1 MVSHTQPNPPSHDAA
16 ISPLANKE
24 FEDRVIARQLV
35 LLSAPTRGAIIGMP
49 PWAAAVCWITSGAF
63 PALGTAPLAP
73 SLFWL
78 AVIIAGCLGA
88 LLVDNAYRRALNDE
102 ATFDPRYWARR
113 YTLVLAV
120 LSSSWASLIWVFWIE
135 GNEINQLSLTIL
147 VFCGITNGIISRMNK
162 FETFLLGSGLAVF
175 ILWTKFLTAQSDAA
189 SIFSL
194 LLPLWFMAMTLNVKT
209 ASAQVRKNIATQIEN
224 EQLTAG
230 IAKAR
235 DEAERQRLNAEQ
247 ANRAKSTFVA
257 NMSHELRTP
266 LNAILGF
273 SEIIASETLGPQ
285 AQDRYREYATDINT
299 SGAHLL
305 SLINDLLDIAK
316 IEAGKL
322 ELDIEW
328 LDAQAVVT
336 QTLKLVEDRATQ
348 KGLSLR
354 LAGDPATRVRAD
366 ERAFKQIMLNLLSN
380 AVKFTDRG
388 QVTVRLENEPG
399 GVLIVVEDTGC
410 GIPPDQID
418 RVFQSFEQ
426 VDNHYARSNGG
437 TGLGLALV
445 RALAEL
451 HNGHCKI
458 KSEMG
463 KGTLV
468 EVHLPFNAATP
479 DPHKANVI
487 SQAA

>member
-1 MVSHTQPNPPSHDAA
+1 MVSQALPNPPAHAV
-16 ISPLANKE
+16 ISPLANEE
-24 FEDRVIARQLV
+24 FENRVVARQLV
-35 LLSAPTRGAIIGMP
+35 LLSTPTRGAIIGMP
-49 PWAAAVCWITSGAF
+49 LWAAAVCWITSGAF

-73 SLFWL
+73 SLYWL
-78 AVIIAGCLGA
+78 AMIIAGCLGA

-175 ILWTKFLTAQSDAA
+175 ILWSKFLTAQSDAA
-189 SIFSL
+189 SIFVL
-194 LLPLWFMAMTLNVKT
+194 LLPLWFVAMTLNVRA
-209 ASAQVRKNIATQIEN
+209 ASAQVRKNIATQIDN
-224 EQLTAG
+224 ELLTAG

-235 DEAERQRLNAEQ
+235 DEAERQRLNAES

-273 SEIIASETLGPQ
+273 SEIIASEALGHE
-285 AQDRYREYATDINT
+285 AQDRYREYAWDINT

-316 IEAGKL
+316 IEAGKF

-328 LDAQAVVT
+328 LDTQAVMR
-336 QTLKLVEDRATQ
+336 QTLKLMEERATQ
-348 KGLSLR
+348 KGLSL
-354 LAGDPATRVRAD
+354 LLICDPSTRVRAD
-366 ERAFKQIMLNLLSN
+366 ERAFKQIVLNLLSN
-380 AVKFTDRG
+380 AVKFTERG
-388 QVTVRLENEPG
+388 QVTIKLQNEPG
-399 GVLIVVEDTGC
+399 GVLVAVEDTGC
-410 GIPPDQID
+410 GIPPEQID

-426 VDNHYARSNGG
+426 IDNHYARASGG
-437 TGLGLALV
+437 TGLGLTLV

-451 HNGHCKI
+451 HKGHCRI
-458 KSEMG
+458 ASEVG
-463 KGTLV
+463 KGTCV
-468 EVHLPFNAATP
+468 EVYLPFDLAIADSHKVNA
-479 DPHKANVI
+479 V

>member
-1 MVSHTQPNPPSHDAA
+1 MVSQAPPNPPAQDAA
-16 ISPLANKE
+16 ISPFANKE
-24 FEDRVIARQLV
+24 FENRVIARQLV
-35 LLSAPTRGAIIGMP
+35 LLSAPTRGAIVGTP

-78 AVIIAGCLGA
+78 ATIIAGCLGA
-88 LLVDNAYRRALNDE
+88 LFVDRAYQRALKDE
-102 ATFDPRYWARR
+102 ATFNPRYWVWR
-113 YTLVLAV
+113 YTLALAV
-120 LSSSWASLIWVFWIE
+120 LSCTWASLIWVFWIE

-162 FETFLLGSGLAVF
+162 FETFLVGSGLAVF
-175 ILWTKFLTAQSDAA
+175 ILWAKFLTAQSDAA
-189 SIFSL
+189 SIFAL
-194 LLPLWFMAMTLNVKT
+194 LLPLWFLAMTLNVKK
-209 ASAQVRKNIATQIEN
+209 ASEQVRKNITTQIDN
-224 EQLTAG
+224 EMLTAG

-235 DEAERQRLNAEQ
+235 DEAERQRLNAEY
-247 ANRAKSTFVA
+247 ANRAKSTFIA

-273 SEIIASETLGPQ
+273 SEIIASEAFGPQ
-285 AQDRYREYATDINT
+285 AQDRYRDYASDINT

-328 LDAQAVVT
+328 LDTQAVLT
-336 QTLKLVEDRATQ
+336 QTLKLVEDRAAQ
-348 KGLSLR
+348 KGLSIL
-354 LAGDPATRVRAD
+354 LTCDPAVRVRAD
-366 ERAFKQIMLNLLSN
+366 ERAFKQIVLNLLSN

-388 QVTVRLENEPG
+388 QVTVELQNEPG
-399 GVLIVVEDTGC
+399 GVLIAVEDTGC
-410 GIPPDQID
+410 GIPPEQID

-426 VDNHYARSNGG
+426 VDNHYARANGG
-437 TGLGLALV
+437 TGLGLTLV
-445 RALAEL
+445 RALAES
-451 HNGHCKI
+451 HNGHCRI
-458 KSEMG
+458 VSELG
-463 KGTLV
+463 KGTRV
-468 EVHLPFNAATP
+468 EVRLPFDAAIA
-479 DPHKANVI
+479 DPRKANSV